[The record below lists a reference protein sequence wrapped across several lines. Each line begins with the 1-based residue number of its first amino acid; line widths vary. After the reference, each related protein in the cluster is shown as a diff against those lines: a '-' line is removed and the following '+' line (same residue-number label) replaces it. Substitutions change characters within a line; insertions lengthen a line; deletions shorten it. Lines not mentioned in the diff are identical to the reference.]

1 MTLELVC
8 AKFSNSVQNMVL
20 KSPICYKCHI
30 TCLCH

>member
-8 AKFSNSVQNMVL
+8 AKFSNSVQKSVL

-30 TCLCH
+30 TCLSH